1 MSPYVG
7 LVLHGSCHALLASG
21 KARLLT
27 AGVMR
32 EQFDLVLPC
41 KYVYRRILFLIL
53 EEETPPDVCQQVTF
67 A

>member
-1 MSPYVG
+1 M
-7 LVLHGSCHALLASG
+7 LLASG
-21 KARLLT
+21 RARLLN
-27 AGVMR
+27 AGVLR
-32 EQFDLVLPC
+32 EQFDLALPC